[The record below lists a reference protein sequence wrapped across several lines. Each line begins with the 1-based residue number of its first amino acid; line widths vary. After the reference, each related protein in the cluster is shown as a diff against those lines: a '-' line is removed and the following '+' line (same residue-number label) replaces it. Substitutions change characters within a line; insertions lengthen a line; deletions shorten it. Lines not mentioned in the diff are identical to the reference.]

1 MALGIS
7 SGDIA
12 YSASGIDNLKTV
24 INNSAKRIKNDIN
37 PDSKA
42 FSDLV
47 TTLRNNWSGDDCD
60 RYIADLKKAAN
71 TLTKSC
77 DDLANKLNNALEN
90 YKTEFQKMQR
100 TTYEGVN
107 VKRSV

>member
-7 SGDIA
+7 AGDIA

-24 INNSAKRIKNDIN
+24 ISNSAKKIQEEISTNSTAYSN
-37 PDSKA
+37 V
-42 FSDLV
+42 V
-47 TTLRNNWSGDDCD
+47 TTLKNNWSGDDCD
-60 RYIADLKKAAN
+60 RYIADLGKAAN

-107 VKRSV
+107 VKRS